1 MHAREATPTIFVHD
15 PDARASLERLSVVF
29 PELAALFSKCIEEVQ
44 SAPKRV
50 NEMLQAHRQKLV
62 AAKNDRITLV
72 TRNTESL
79 RSVADA
85 ELSVHDITAHVQDFT
100 PIARKQ
106 ADEFD
111 KSKRECEDLKRE
123 RDSLKARFE
132 AWRTGRKLLESQ
144 LDQARSEVS
153 DLLRQKAERCTAPA
167 PTDVPSHEQVIERP
181 RESERKKRAWDQK
194 LQDLQKRI
202 ERAKR
207 EIREARMDPN
217 LVENIRVRKILDLV
231 MDSSD
236 QWSER
241 LQTVYAELR

>member
-1 MHAREATPTIFVHD
+1 MHAKEGTPTIFVQD

-29 PELAALFSKCIEEVQ
+29 PELAALFSECIEEVQ
-44 SAPKRV
+44 SVPKRV
-50 NEMLQAHRQKLV
+50 SEILQAHRQKLV
-62 AAKNDRITLV
+62 AAKNDQISRV
-72 TRNTESL
+72 THDTESV

-85 ELSVHDITAHVQDFT
+85 KLPVHDISAHAQDFW
-100 PIARKQ
+100 PVARKQ
-106 ADEFD
+106 SDEFD
-111 KSKRECEDLKRE
+111 KSKRECEELKRE
-123 RDSLKARFE
+123 RDSLKTRLD
-132 AWRTGRKLLESQ
+132 AWMRERKLLESQ

-153 DLLRQKAERCTAPA
+153 DLLRQKAERCSAPA

-236 QWSER
+236 QRSER